1 VQLLPSVGDE
11 PPAVAGGAAILTA
24 SRVEPHVL
32 PGQIWATEEFRR
44 VLDERPSLWRTTA
57 LTASEDQDR
66 FNVKK
71 EGTPEPDL
79 WVRLYRL
86 EF

>member
-1 VQLLPSVGDE
+1 MRDPGRASC
-11 PPAVAGGAAILTA
+11 AAGTNL
-24 SRVEPHVL
+24 
-32 PGQIWATEEFRR
+32 ATEEFRR
-44 VLDERPSLWRTTA
+44 ELAQKPSLWRTTEV
-57 LTASEDQDR
+57 LSPDGGDR

-71 EGTPEPDL
+71 AGRAEPDL